1 MDPTRS
7 KRLLFSGLLWGALA
21 PVACAPVFSDFQSAK
36 LVGRDRVEVTP
47 SASSVWASGSDGGH
61 VQNEYGLQVG
71 VGVLDRLELRA
82 RYVRVEGVNEVGGIN
97 GVGFGPKIG
106 LVKDRIA
113 LAVPVGFA
121 FGEDV
126 EIAKT
131 WTVHPTLLLTH
142 PVMPRLELNASVK
155 GLIPLSK
162 DGGDKL
168 VAVNFGIGFG
178 DLERW
183 AIRPEIGFLFD
194 PGESGH
200 FTQFGLG
207 ITLFAGKRKPTGF

>member
-1 MDPTRS
+1 MDMTHS
-7 KRLLFSGLLWGALA
+7 KWLLLFGLLCGTLGS
-21 PVACAPVFSDFQSAK
+21 VACAPVFSDFQSAK

-47 SASSVWASGSDGGH
+47 SASTVSVSGSDGGH
-61 VQNEYGLQVG
+61 VQDEYGLQVG
-71 VGVLDRLELRA
+71 AGVLDRLDLRA
-82 RYVRVEGVNEVGGIN
+82 RYVRVGFN
-97 GVGFGPKIG
+97 GVGGVNAVAFGPKIS
-106 LVKDRIA
+106 LVKDRLA

-121 FGEDV
+121 FGQDV

-131 WTVHPTLLLTH
+131 WTVHPTLLLTQ
-142 PVMPRLELNASVK
+142 PVMRRLEANASVK

-162 DGGDKL
+162 DGGDTL
-168 VAVNFGIGFG
+168 VAVNFGVGFG

-194 PGESGH
+194 PGEHEH

>member
-1 MDPTRS
+1 MDTTHS
-7 KRLLFSGLLWGALA
+7 KRLHFFGLLWVALA

-36 LVGRDRVEVTP
+36 LVGPGRVEVTP
-47 SASSVWASGSDGGH
+47 SASTVFASGSDGGH
-61 VQNEYGLQVG
+61 AQDEYGLQVG
-71 VGVLDRLELRA
+71 AGVLDRLDLRA
-82 RYVRVEGVNEVGGIN
+82 RYVRVEGIN
-97 GVGFGPKIG
+97 GIGFGPKIS
-106 LVKDRIA
+106 LVKDRLA

-126 EIAKT
+126 ETAQT

-142 PVMPRLELNASVK
+142 SVKPRLELNASVK
-155 GLIPLSK
+155 GLIPLSR
-162 DGGDKL
+162 DGGDNL
-168 VAVNFGIGFG
+168 VAMNFGVGFG

-183 AIRPEIGFLFD
+183 VIRPEIGFLFD

-207 ITLFAGKRKPTGF
+207 ITWFAGKRKAPGF